1 MAEFVEDDIEAGF
14 KITDE
19 LHRKF
24 TDAMN
29 GFDIEHVTPQAL
41 ATLSEQQCREALFLA
56 CKVICDL
63 TKLSGL
69 RNAKCIAVTQR
80 LNMKTNHEQLFYEE
94 ALKTSRELE
103 EKSKECADL
112 ARVIKAAVD
121 RINTLGIDVMTK
133 PSAAKRNEPELP
145 PKLDDAIANVKQ
157 MLNSERSKSKRLQ
170 DQVKYFKKK
179 LDAHREP
186 DSSENIKDLQ
196 EQFDAAK
203 AEGSATK
210 KLADELTEKLRCQI
224 CMDRKRDTAF
234 ACGHTC
240 CKQCSV
246 KWEKCIFNCVS
257 ERRHKP

>member
-14 KITDE
+14 KSKCAFQRIIRAQYLYEGNARALKHVLVTDE

-133 PSAAKRNEPELP
+133 PSAGWSKVIKGIQSVSIQDFAGLP
-145 PKLDDAIANVKQ
+145 TGTFLV
-157 MLNSERSKSKRLQ
+157 
-170 DQVKYFKKK
+170 F
-179 LDAHREP
+179 
-186 DSSENIKDLQ
+186 
-196 EQFDAAK
+196 F
-203 AEGSATK
+203 
-210 KLADELTEKLRCQI
+210 
-224 CMDRKRDTAF
+224 
-234 ACGHTC
+234 
-240 CKQCSV
+240 
-246 KWEKCIFNCVS
+246 
-257 ERRHKP
+257 